1 MGASNEPKD
10 ISVDTHLNGNA
21 EYVTL
26 IQTSQKYVFDETSIV
41 GSQIWSQS
49 FSQLL
54 HEVT

>member
-10 ISVDTHLNGNA
+10 ISVDTYLNGNA

-41 GSQIWSQS
+41 GSQI
-49 FSQLL
+49 
-54 HEVT
+54 